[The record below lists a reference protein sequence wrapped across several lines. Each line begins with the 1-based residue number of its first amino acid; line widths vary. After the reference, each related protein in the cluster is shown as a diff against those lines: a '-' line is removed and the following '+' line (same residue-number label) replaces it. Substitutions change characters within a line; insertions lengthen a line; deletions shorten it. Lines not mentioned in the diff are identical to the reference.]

1 MALGML
7 NVLQGTISLINLYR
21 SRNTVNALN
30 SDTYAALYWAGKLKG
45 VAKDQRIA
53 IIFYLNST
61 SVAERKEYETQ
72 ITKAEA
78 ELAEI
83 RARYPKFDPRDRE
96 AIETSAE
103 AQDRFFRAW
112 EEIRILVDAGK
123 KQEATEVYNTKLMQ
137 ATLDRRKM
145 EDYLAN
151 VDQERGNRLSKEA
164 IHAVSVGIPI
174 VWGILILTVTLG
186 AGAFFTFVR
195 TVRRANLK
203 LAKTNDRLA
212 LATRAGAVG
221 IWEYNLVNNEL
232 DWDDQMLRLYGVT
245 KNQFSGRYE
254 AWPALLHPDD
264 RQRCMDEIDAAIRGL
279 KDFDTEFRVV
289 WPDGSSR
296 HIRALAS
303 VRRDSTGKAMEIVG
317 TNWDMTPQKQAADAL
332 IRSNQHLAEE
342 TARSGALARE
352 AEAANAAKSEFLAVM
367 SHEIRTPV
375 SGVIG
380 LLDLLRKLPLEP
392 RQFHYAS
399 MAQENAEHLLV
410 ILDEILDTAK
420 IESGKLSIEAIPFRL
435 RTEVNH
441 GLATARVR
449 AGAKGLDFDVSVA
462 AAVPQVLVGDPTRL
476 RQMISNL
483 VSNAL
488 KFTERGGIYVDVRRE
503 PGDDDAHAI
512 IRVSVRD
519 TGIGI
524 PAELQNRLFAKFQQA
539 DVSTN
544 RQYGGT
550 GLGLAIVKS
559 LAERMGG
566 SIAVES
572 IPDVGSTFFFT
583 VRLPVGSDR
592 DAPIQEATAVQP
604 APAVQ
609 QAVRLRL
616 LGAEDDPSNREIIRY
631 MLGQMGHEIEFSENG
646 RQAVD
651 HLTYDRFDAVLMDNR
666 MPVMDGF
673 EATRLIRNPE
683 SGVMD
688 NSVYIIAITANAS
701 SAYRDQCLEAGM
713 NDYLTKPVREAAL
726 REALDR
732 VIAYQRGRGVEL
744 PSMVHQDAGPPAPFV
759 GLTEAEIIAAVEA
772 PVVLPDPLTQFPAET
787 LRKITLQ
794 YLERTP
800 QVLAEMRAAL
810 DAGDLETLGRGAHS
824 LKSNSWYVR
833 GNEMS
838 KICAELEARADAGDS
853 DGLHA
858 LVERTERAFAQLR
871 PGLEISVGSRV

>member
-1 MALGML
+1 MFKTRHCGTIKSSLGRSALFIGVALGML

-61 SVAERKEYETQ
+61 GLAERKGYEAE
-72 ITKAEA
+72 ITKAEDK
-78 ELAEI
+78 LREI
-83 RARYPKFDPRDRE
+83 REKYPKFDPRDRV

-103 AQDRFFRAW
+103 AQGRFFRAW
-112 EEIRILVDAGK
+112 EEIRNLVDAGK

-151 VDQERGNRLSKEA
+151 IDKERGDRLSKEA
-164 IHAVSVGIPI
+164 IHSVAVGIPV

-186 AGAFFTFVR
+186 AGAFWMFVS
-195 TVRRANLK
+195 TVRRSNLK
-203 LAKTNDRLA
+203 LEKTNDR
-212 LATRAGAVG
+212 
-221 IWEYNLVNNEL
+221 
-232 DWDDQMLRLYGVT
+232 
-245 KNQFSGRYE
+245 
-254 AWPALLHPDD
+254 
-264 RQRCMDEIDAAIRGL
+264 
-279 KDFDTEFRVV
+279 
-289 WPDGSSR
+289 
-296 HIRALAS
+296 
-303 VRRDSTGKAMEIVG
+303 
-317 TNWDMTPQKQAADAL
+317 
-332 IRSNQHLAEE
+332 LAEE
-342 TARSGALARE
+342 TARSCALARE
-352 AEAANAAKSEFLAVM
+352 ADAANAAKSEFLAVM

-392 RQFHYAS
+392 RQSHYAG

-441 GLATARVR
+441 ALATMRVR
-449 AGAKGLDFDVSVA
+449 AGTKGLEFDVSVA
-462 AAVPQVLVGDPTRL
+462 AAVPPVIVGDPTRL

-503 PGDDDAHAI
+503 PANDDALAT

-524 PAELQNRLFAKFQQA
+524 PAELQERLFAKFQQA
-539 DVSTN
+539 DVSTS

-550 GLGLAIVKS
+550 GLGLSIVKS

-566 SIAVES
+566 SIGVES
-572 IPDVGSTFFFT
+572 IPGVGSTFFFT
-583 VRLPVGSDR
+583 LRLPVGSDR
-592 DAPIQEATAVQP
+592 DVPLPEPAAAHP
-604 APAVQ
+604 APVGRL
-609 QAVRLRL
+609 AVRLRL

-631 MLGQMGHEIEFSENG
+631 MLGQMGQEIEFSENG

-683 SGVMD
+683 SGVVD
-688 NSVYIIAITANAS
+688 NAVYIIAITANAS
-701 SAYRDQCLEAGM
+701 QAYREKCLAAGM

-726 REALDR
+726 RGALER
-732 VIAYQRGRGVEL
+732 VIAYQRGRGIEL
-744 PSMVHQDAGPPAPFV
+744 PSLSPDAAESAASPSGM
-759 GLTEAEIIAAVEA
+759 TEAELIAAVEA
-772 PVVLPDPLTQFPAET
+772 PAAPPDPLTQFPAET
-787 LRKITLQ
+787 LRKIALQ

-800 QVLAEMRAAL
+800 LVLAEMRAAL
-810 DAGDLETLGRGAHS
+810 DAGDLESLGRGAHS

-833 GNEMS
+833 GKEMS
-838 KICAELEARADAGDS
+838 EICAELEARADAEDCDDLRS
-853 DGLHA
+853 
-858 LVERTERAFAQLR
+858 LVEHAEQAFARLR
-871 PGLEISVGSRV
+871 PTLEKPVGSPV

>member
-1 MALGML
+1 MKPTVKSSLGRSALVIGLALGML
-7 NVLQGTISLINLYR
+7 NLLQGTISLINLYR
-21 SRNTVNALN
+21 TRSTVNALN

-61 SVAERKEYETQ
+61 SVAERKVYEAQ
-72 ITKAEA
+72 IAKAED
-78 ELAEI
+78 ELRVI
-83 RARYPKFDPRDRE
+83 REKYPKFDPRDRV

-103 AQDRFFRAW
+103 AQGRFFRAW
-112 EEIRILVDAGK
+112 EEIKELVDAGK
-123 KQEATEVYNTKLMQ
+123 KQEATEAYNTKLMQ

-151 VDQERGNRLSKEA
+151 IDQARGDRLSKEA
-164 IHAVSVGIPI
+164 IHSVAVGIPV
-174 VWGILILTVTLG
+174 VWGILILTVTFG
-186 AGAFFTFVR
+186 TGAFLAFVR
-195 TVRRANLK
+195 TVHRTNLK
-203 LAKTNDRLA
+203 LGKS
-212 LATRAGAVG
+212 
-221 IWEYNLVNNEL
+221 NE
-232 DWDDQMLRLYGVT
+232 R
-245 KNQFSGRYE
+245 
-254 AWPALLHPDD
+254 
-264 RQRCMDEIDAAIRGL
+264 
-279 KDFDTEFRVV
+279 
-289 WPDGSSR
+289 
-296 HIRALAS
+296 
-303 VRRDSTGKAMEIVG
+303 
-317 TNWDMTPQKQAADAL
+317 
-332 IRSNQHLAEE
+332 LAEE

-352 AEAANAAKSEFLAVM
+352 ADAANAAKNEFLAVM

-392 RQFHYAS
+392 RQLHYAS
-399 MAQENAEHLLV
+399 LAQDNAEHLLV

-435 RTEVNH
+435 RAELGH
-441 GLATARVR
+441 GLATVRVR
-449 AGAKGLDFDVSVA
+449 AEAKGLEFDWNVDA
-462 AAVPQVLVGDPTRL
+462 TVPAVLVGDPTRL
-476 RQMISNL
+476 RQMVTNL

-488 KFTERGGIYVDVRRE
+488 KFTERGGIDVAVRRE
-503 PGDDDAHAI
+503 PANDEAQAT

-524 PAELQNRLFAKFQQA
+524 PAELQERLFTKFQQA

-572 IPDVGSTFFFT
+572 IPGVGSTFAFT
-583 VRLPVGSDR
+583 VRLSVGSDL
-592 DAPIQEATAVQP
+592 DVPLAESAAAKP
-604 APAVQ
+604 APVVRHAS
-609 QAVRLRL
+609 RLRL

-631 MLGQMGHEIEFSENG
+631 LVGQMGHEIEFSENG

-673 EATRLIRNPE
+673 EAARLIRNPE
-683 SGVMD
+683 SGAID
-688 NSVYIIAITANAS
+688 NAVYIIAITANAS
-701 SAYRDQCLEAGM
+701 QAYRDECLAAGM
-713 NDYLTKPVREAAL
+713 NEYLTKPVREAELHA
-726 REALDR
+726 ALDR
-732 VIAYQRGRGVEL
+732 AIAYQRGRGVEL
-744 PSMVHQDAGPPAPFV
+744 QEMPPAATEPPAAPPA
-759 GLTEAEIIAAVEA
+759 GLSEAELIAAVETPA
-772 PVVLPDPLTQFPAET
+772 ALQDPASQFPAET

-800 QVLAEMRAAL
+800 QVLAEMRTAL
-810 DAGDLETLGRGAHS
+810 KARDLDTLGRGAHS

-833 GNEMS
+833 GHEMS
-838 KICAELEARADAGDS
+838 EICAELEARADAGNN
-853 DGLHA
+853 DGLRP
-858 LVERTERAFAQLR
+858 LLERAEQAFARLR
-871 PGLEISVGSRV
+871 PGLEKSVGDPV

>member
-1 MALGML
+1 MFKTHHRGSFKSSLGRSALLIGIALGML

-30 SDTYAALYWAGKLKG
+30 SDTYSALYWAGKLKG

-61 SVAERKEYETQ
+61 GVAERNRYQAQ
-72 ITKAEA
+72 ITKAED
-78 ELAEI
+78 ELREI
-83 RARYPKFDPRDRE
+83 RAMYPKFDPRDRA

-103 AQDRFFRAW
+103 AQGRFFQAW
-112 EEIRILVDAGK
+112 EEIKQLVASGK
-123 KQEATEVYNTKLMQ
+123 KQEATEIYNTKLMQ

-151 VDQERGNRLSKEA
+151 IDKERGDRLSKEA
-164 IHAVSVGIPI
+164 IHSVAVGIPV
-174 VWGILILTVTLG
+174 VWGIIILTGTLG
-186 AGAFFTFVR
+186 AGAFWTFVSA
-195 TVRRANLK
+195 VRRANLQ
-203 LAKTNDRLA
+203 LEKT
-212 LATRAGAVG
+212 
-221 IWEYNLVNNEL
+221 
-232 DWDDQMLRLYGVT
+232 
-245 KNQFSGRYE
+245 
-254 AWPALLHPDD
+254 
-264 RQRCMDEIDAAIRGL
+264 
-279 KDFDTEFRVV
+279 
-289 WPDGSSR
+289 
-296 HIRALAS
+296 
-303 VRRDSTGKAMEIVG
+303 
-317 TNWDMTPQKQAADAL
+317 
-332 IRSNQHLAEE
+332 NQHLAEE
-342 TARSGALARE
+342 TARSSALVRE
-352 AEAANAAKSEFLAVM
+352 ADAANAAKSEFLAVM

-392 RQFHYAS
+392 RQLHYAS

-435 RTEVNH
+435 LTEVNH
-441 GLATARVR
+441 GLEPMRVR
-449 AGAKGLDFDVSVA
+449 AGAKGLEFDVSVA
-462 AAVPQVLVGDPTRL
+462 AAVPPVLVGDPTRL

-483 VSNAL
+483 VGNAL

-503 PGDDDAHAI
+503 PADDDAHAT
-512 IRVSVRD
+512 IRFSVRD

-524 PAELQNRLFAKFQQA
+524 PAAVQERLFAKFQQA
-539 DVSTN
+539 DASTN

-550 GLGLAIVKS
+550 GLGLSIVKS

-572 IPDVGSTFFFT
+572 TPGVGSTFFFT
-583 VRLPVGSDR
+583 LRLPVGSDR
-592 DAPIQEATAVQP
+592 DVPLPKPAAAQP
-604 APAVQ
+604 VPVVR
-609 QAVRLRL
+609 QAARLRL

-631 MLGQMGHEIEFSENG
+631 LLGQMGHEIEFSENG

-683 SGVMD
+683 SGVLD
-688 NSVYIIAITANAS
+688 NAVYIIAITANAS
-701 SAYRDQCLEAGM
+701 QAYHDRCLAAGM

-726 REALDR
+726 RGALDR
-732 VIAYQRGRGVEL
+732 VIDYQRGRGVEL
-744 PSMVHQDAGPPAPFV
+744 PAMSPGDAEPSAPPA
-759 GLTEAEIIAAVEA
+759 GMTEAELIAAVEA
-772 PVVLPDPLTQFPAET
+772 PAAPPDPLTQFPAET
-787 LRKITLQ
+787 LRKIAIQ

-800 QVLAEMRAAL
+800 QILAEMRAAL
-810 DAGDLETLGRGAHS
+810 DSGDLETLGRGAHS
-824 LKSNSWYVR
+824 LKSSSWYVR

-838 KICAELEARADAGDS
+838 EICAELEARADAGGGDQ
-853 DGLHA
+853 LRP
-858 LVERTERAFAQLR
+858 LLERVEQAFARLR
-871 PGLEISVGSRV
+871 PGLESPVGSPA